1 MAQWEDMKENG
12 MTDEEID
19 EYFDSEIPNEFD
31 PIWDEYVGM
40 PYDTLPWFMK
50 REEDQ

>member
-1 MAQWEDMKENG
+1 M
-12 MTDEEID
+12 EEEE
-19 EYFDSEIPNEFD
+19 EYIPNEFD

-50 REEDQ
+50 REEDK